1 MFLKDINFEKKTVD
15 DKNTCE
21 ISQQAKRKNKT
32 FAGLMKD
39 DTQTSYREDDTDDSS
54 DITRSARYAMTHVY
68 CFIVKF

>member
-1 MFLKDINFEKKTVD
+1 MT
-15 DKNTCE
+15 
-21 ISQQAKRKNKT
+21 QQTKRKNKQ

-39 DTQTSYREDDTDDSS
+39 DTQASYREVDTDDSS

>member
-21 ISQQAKRKNKT
+21 ISQQAKRENKT

-54 DITRSARYAMTHVY
+54 DITRSARYAMMDVVQRLN
-68 CFIVKF
+68 FS